1 MKKTELAYIAGLFDG
16 EGCLVWTTTARVHIT
31 SCWPYHLMEIQK
43 LFGFGKIRMF
53 KNEAPRRN
61 AYRWEVCGPDAR
73 KFVKKI
79 RPWLREK
86 AYQADI
92 ILTAHKFPPGSATRE
107 SMLKN
112 LKKAKKVDYGTA

>member
-31 SCWPYHLMEIQK
+31 SCWPYHLREIQK

-92 ILTAHKFPPGSATRE
+92 ILTAHKFPPGSAARE

-112 LKKAKKVDYGTA
+112 LKQAKKVDYGTA